1 MVVDSLV
8 LVQRREYIAVFHLA
22 LSLAGAWSCLER
34 TILKNFLV
42 YFLILLSLL
51 MRMIN
56 DPLLCTLKIVN
67 KCRRKKQLSM
77 PFVPFFH
84 AFYSMH
90 IFLTAGQT
98 HEKMHAGKVVKVKIR
113 E

>member
-8 LVQRREYIAVFHLA
+8 LVQRREYIAVFHLT

-67 KCRRKKQLSM
+67 KCKRKKQLSM
-77 PFVPFFH
+77 PFVPFF
-84 AFYSMH
+84 MH
-90 IFLTAGQT
+90 CTAC
-98 HEKMHAGKVVKVKIR
+98 ISS
-113 E
+113 